1 MVSKEEGIMSVLYNR
16 VQKEEVRLFGLIVNY
31 PFIDT
36 LSPRGTFYGPKWGP
50 QSIYIEQKG
59 LENVIYRE

>member
-36 LSPRGTFYGPKWGP
+36 LSPRGTFYGPK
-50 QSIYIEQKG
+50 
-59 LENVIYRE
+59 

>member
-1 MVSKEEGIMSVLYNR
+1 MKLKYFLHGYSNINWAMVSKEEGIMSVLYNR

-36 LSPRGTFYGPKWGP
+36 LSPRGTFYGPK
-50 QSIYIEQKG
+50 
-59 LENVIYRE
+59 